1 MERYIHP
8 RLKILEQLRNNKESV
23 TLVADLLQ
31 KYGRKLP
38 SHTGAGIFGGCMAC
52 LLDTG
57 YIDLLDSNGQNIN
70 KEFKTKKDFYNWHI
84 NYSFADNF
92 QGKEEQISVVLTEKL
107 EQLQS
112 VFGVSLSKLLKEQ
125 QYEAMVVY
133 PLFGKPWRDHKTDVF
148 VLMPFH
154 EKMSPIFDDHIRKV
168 CDSLE
173 LSVKRA
179 DDIFGSS
186 KIIEDIWELIV
197 NSKIIIADCTGKN
210 PNVFY
215 ELGIAH
221 TLGKDVIIITQSP
234 EDIPFDI
241 SHIRYIKYEY
251 TPRGMGNF
259 EDTLKEYIRE
269 EMTNLNKNV
278 NSTDV

>member
-1 MERYIHP
+1 MERYIHE
-8 RLKILEQLRNNKESV
+8 RLKILELLRGNKESA
-23 TLVADLLQ
+23 TLVADLLH
-31 KYGRKLP
+31 KYGGKLP
-38 SHTGAGIFGGCMAC
+38 RHTGAGIFGGCIAC
-52 LLDTG
+52 LFDTG

-70 KEFKTKKDFYNWHI
+70 KEFSTEYNPYQWYI
-84 NYSFADNF
+84 NYSFADKF
-92 QGKEEQISVVLTEKL
+92 RDKEEQISVVLTDKL

-112 VFGVSLSKLLKEQ
+112 VFGVSLSRLLKEQ
-125 QYEAMVVY
+125 QYEAMIVY

-154 EKMSPIFDDHIRKV
+154 DKMAPIFDDHIRNV

-186 KIIEDIWELIV
+186 KIIKDIWELIT

-221 TLGKDVIIITQSP
+221 TLGKNVIITTQSP

-241 SHIRYIKYEY
+241 NHIRYIKYEY
-251 TPRGMGNF
+251 TPRGMSSF
-259 EDTLKEYIRE
+259 ETTLKEYIKE
-269 EMTNLNKNV
+269 EMNKL
-278 NSTDV
+278 S